1 MEFKSRRVYLFDYM
15 EDSMNS
21 ILLENLT
28 WFDVKEYLKKENV
41 VLLPIGSHEQHGPH
55 LPLSTDSIN
64 VQFLAVQAAEAC
76 QVLVAPTIRVGVS
89 FNHMHFPG
97 TMTLR
102 PETLVEVIS
111 DMVNS
116 LVAHGFRKVILLNGH
131 GGNNAAIEVA
141 AIKLKE
147 NHPNVVIGVLHS
159 WLLSKEGDKVLESP
173 IRYHADEGETSRMLV
188 SAKPL
193 VRMERAKKEIP
204 KSRSGLFNFQITEVF
219 KQITF
224 YGLPKTHTVTKSGI
238 FGDATLATEEKGR
251 ILFDEAVKNLIQEI
265 EQLKKLNLE
274 DYVEG

>member
-1 MEFKSRRVYLFDYM
+1 MEVPMS
-15 EDSMNS
+15 SC
-21 ILLENLT
+21 LLEHLT
-28 WFDVKEYLKKENV
+28 WFDVQEYLKKENV
-41 VLLPIGSHEQHGPH
+41 ILLPIGSLEQHGPH
-55 LPLSTDSIN
+55 LPLATDSIN
-64 VQFLAVQAAEAC
+64 VQFLATRAADAC
-76 QVLVAPTIRVGVS
+76 QVLVAPTIRPGVS
-89 FNHMHFPG
+89 FNHMNFPG

-102 PETLVEVIS
+102 PETLVELIC
-111 DMVNS
+111 DMVES
-116 LVAHGFRKVILLNGH
+116 MVSHGFRKIVLLNGH

-147 NHPNVVIGVLHS
+147 RHPKVVIGVLHS
-159 WLLSKEGDKVLESP
+159 WLLTKEGGKVLECP
-173 IRYHADEGETSRMLV
+173 IQYHADEGETSRMLV

-204 KSRSGLFNFQITEVF
+204 HSRSGLFNFQITEVF
-219 KQITF
+219 SQTTF
-224 YGLPKTHTVTKSGI
+224 YGLPKTHTVTQSGI